1 MALASRFAPGE
12 LGSLAGSADHE
23 TFAGWLRDLTEPA
36 FLIRRW
42 RLVIFSFPIVLLFVG
57 IRWAQ
62 WTDGIFESPLDL
74 TIVAPVTTAVVFVCA
89 KGMNVTLWATKGK
102 DSCFTGN
109 WVGNNGRDASL
120 LMRT

>member
-12 LGSLAGSADHE
+12 LGSLAGSPDHE

-89 KGMNVTLWATKGK
+89 TMLANVVADFKESEKIPAEL
-102 DSCFTGN
+102 
-109 WVGNNGRDASL
+109 VG
-120 LMRT
+120 